1 MFSKLED
8 FEFKEKRVLLR
19 ADLNVPIQDGA
30 VTNDSKLRKSIPT
43 IKAIL
48 DKKPHQIII
57 ISHLGRPKGEYSPD
71 FSLKPVAERLQK
83 LLGKK
88 IHFET
93 NPRINNLT
101 GFPDEKIVMLENLRF
116 DNVEI
121 EYDEFFAH
129 KLAEFADIF
138 VFDAFGAIHR
148 NHASITGV
156 PKFIPSCAGL
166 LLKKEITFLRD
177 NMSNPE
183 KPFVAIIGGAKT
195 DKEKVIDVLLEKVDI
210 LIVGGVLANTFMK
223 AKGFNIGKSKFSPDY
238 IEHAKQLMEKY
249 PDKIALPVDFII
261 ANKFSEDADARVA
274 GIKNDIDS
282 WMILDI
288 GPYTISGYLKILY
301 KAKTVFWAGPIG
313 VFEWKS
319 FRRGTWDI
327 ARNLA
332 KLEITK
338 IIGGGE
344 SAAAIEFFKLQDKM
358 THISTG
364 GGAALELIAGNDL
377 PGIKALEE
385 NHSKFK
391 KTQ

>member
-121 EYDEFFAH
+121 ENDEFFAH

-138 VFDAFGAIHR
+138 VLDAFGAIHR

-166 LLKKEITFLRD
+166 LLEKEITFLRD

-210 LIVGGVLANTFMK
+210 LIGGVLANTFMK

-274 GIKNDIDS
+274 GIKNDIDFRY
-282 WMILDI
+282 W
-288 GPYTISGYLKILY
+288 TLY
-301 KAKTVFWAGPIG
+301 NIRL
-313 VFEWKS
+313 S
-319 FRRGTWDI
+319 
-327 ARNLA
+327 
-332 KLEITK
+332 
-338 IIGGGE
+338 
-344 SAAAIEFFKLQDKM
+344 
-358 THISTG
+358 
-364 GGAALELIAGNDL
+364 
-377 PGIKALEE
+377 E
-385 NHSKFK
+385 NFV
-391 KTQ
+391 

>member
-1 MFSKLED
+1 MF
-8 FEFKEKRVLLR
+8 
-19 ADLNVPIQDGA
+19 
-30 VTNDSKLRKSIPT
+30 
-43 IKAIL
+43 L

-71 FSLKPVAERLQK
+71 FSLKPVVERLQK
-83 LLGKK
+83 LLGEK

-101 GFPDEKIVMLENLRF
+101 GVPDEKIVMLENLRF

-121 EYDEFFAH
+121 ENDEFFAH
-129 KLAEFADIF
+129 KLVEFADIF
-138 VFDAFGAIHR
+138 VLDAFGAVHR
-148 NHASITGV
+148 NHASIIGV
-156 PKFIPSCAGL
+156 PKFIPSCAGIL
-166 LLKKEITFLRD
+166 LEKEITFLRD

-183 KPFVAIIGGAKT
+183 KPFVAIIGGAKE
-195 DKEKVIDVLLEKVDI
+195 DKEKVIDTLLEKVDM
-210 LIVGGVLANTFMK
+210 LLVGGVLANTFLK
-223 AKGFNIGKSKFSPDY
+223 AKGFNIGKSKFSQEFL
-238 IEHAKQLMEKY
+238 EHSKQLLEKY

-261 ANKFSEDADARVA
+261 ANKFAKDAENRVA
-274 GIKNDIDS
+274 GIKDNIDS

-288 GPYTISGYLKILY
+288 GPYTISGYLKILN

-313 VFEWKS
+313 VFEWES

-344 SAAAIEFFKLQDKM
+344 SAAAVEFFKLEDKM
-358 THISTG
+358 THVSTG
-364 GGAALELIAGNDL
+364 GGAALELIAGNEL
-377 PGIKALEE
+377 PGIKALEQNYE
-385 NHSKFK
+385 KFK
-391 KTQ
+391 K